1 MSINQ
6 REDEQVIEESSISV
20 QGLDSF
26 IQDSVSPLHEIDK
39 GPEIPNVQAH
49 TSETQ
54 QQEIDRNIVLLNSPM
69 VIDSN
74 CNIRASQLEG
84 INLQVELNPISA
96 RKAIKSQIY
105 EECMSTR
112 GAEYEDEEYV
122 SDTLEHEEELI
133 EEELQSTLEAGN
145 ILGIEYVDIY
155 TDIRRMK
162 KLIQNEVNQLKLLKK
177 INSFAPLQRH

>member
-1 MSINQ
+1 
-6 REDEQVIEESSISV
+6 
-20 QGLDSF
+20 
-26 IQDSVSPLHEIDK
+26 
-39 GPEIPNVQAH
+39 
-49 TSETQ
+49 
-54 QQEIDRNIVLLNSPM
+54 M